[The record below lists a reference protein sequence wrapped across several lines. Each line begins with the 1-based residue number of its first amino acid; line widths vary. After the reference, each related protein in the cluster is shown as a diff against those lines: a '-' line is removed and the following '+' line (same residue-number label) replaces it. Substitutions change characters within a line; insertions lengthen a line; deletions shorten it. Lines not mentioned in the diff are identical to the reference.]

1 MVAASLQERLNYLVN
16 YSSQLIFIGGDTL
29 ASQTKALEGFLFQ
42 QGENTEIAY
51 VVAEPQT
58 ELPEYRHQLCQ
69 QLLGQARHL
78 YQRPLNECLASL
90 NNFEGPVMIAI
101 TRAEFIPKKLL
112 QELWELVLQ
121 SRFGGNK
128 QHLNVVLF
136 ADKAWAK
143 EAKSWLPENNSGAPL
158 LLSTQQASLYKAND
172 PSGLHFRSSH
182 PASTST
188 ALTEHQIEQ
197 RPLFSM
203 GAFWAALV
211 LLLLCSFAGIAIWQK
226 GDELSA
232 LFSPLDSSLA
242 SSSEEP
248 LNRSVKSEPHTQSQ
262 SITEKGQALVA
273 GAVNIEQE
281 DFEKED
287 SAFQTVINWE
297 DRPKNAKQI
306 QNTVI
311 KQTATVEKP
320 LANSQLNEQKDK
332 SSNTFLA
339 PQISTPS
346 DSRTNTSFNIPEN
359 AQQIPQYD
367 PDRFAIQFA
376 GFQKIEA
383 LERYRATNKL
393 IDSSEIYT
401 THRYGAKWYVVI
413 HSELYDSI
421 EQARN
426 AITGLPDLSNKN
438 SAFVKSTN
446 SINQELRLLQAK
458 DKLSKN

>member
-1 MVAASLQERLNYLVN
+1 VSASLQERLNYLVN
-16 YSSQLIFIGGDTL
+16 YSSQLIFVGGDTL

-58 ELPEYRHQLCQ
+58 DLPEYRHQLCQ

-78 YQRPLNECLASL
+78 YHRPLNECLASL

-232 LFSPLDSSLA
+232 LFSPLDSSL
-242 SSSEEP
+242 EEP
-248 LNRSVKSEPHTQSQ
+248 VIRSVGSELQTQSQ
-262 SITEKGQALVA
+262 SIFETGQALVV
-273 GAVNIEQE
+273 GTVDIDREGIEQE
-281 DFEKED
+281 D
-287 SAFQTVINWE
+287 SSFQTVINWQ
-297 DRPKNAKQI
+297 DRPKNAEQKR
-306 QNTVI
+306 NTVI
-311 KQTATVEKP
+311 KETVAVEKA
-320 LANSQLNEQKDK
+320 LANSQLNEQKNK
-332 SSNTFLA
+332 SLDTSIDI
-339 PQISTPS
+339 QISTLGNTS
-346 DSRTNTSFNIPEN
+346 TNTFEN
-359 AQQIPQYD
+359 TQQIPQYN
-367 PDRFAIQFA
+367 PDKFAIQLA